1 MLRNEQITSERRA
14 PGQKPKLSR
23 RERHRAE
30 TRARI
35 LQAALSLFARQGFA
49 ATRVEQITE
58 AADVGKGTFFN
69 YFPTK
74 EHVLAGFAG
83 RQIGKI
89 QGALERAQQ
98 GAAPLRELLFRLLL
112 SLENEPG
119 LNPELTRSLLVALLS
134 SPPVRELAK
143 PHLERGRR
151 LLAEIFALGQQRGEI
166 CADAEPLEL
175 ARFFQLSAFGT
186 MFLWSLHPTP
196 KLAEW
201 QRSAFMLL
209 CSALEPLARGSHQVR
224 KGGALAPPPQGPQVI
239 SMFRGPRSLR
249 SQGARAAKRRSERSR
264 SFSGA
269 KAPRFPLFRK
279 TAKPKRRPKEARP

>member
-1 MLRNEQITSERRA
+1 MLGGVFTQTPKGERTENGAKSDVWLDKSGMMTYGHIRVRVMSDKGSFMLRNEQITSERRA
-14 PGQKPKLSR
+14 VGQKPKLSR

-30 TRARI
+30 TRARL

-89 QGALERAQQ
+89 QGALEKARQ
-98 GAAPLRELLFRLLL
+98 GAAPLRELLFHLLL
-112 SLENEPG
+112 SLEKEPG

-134 SPPVRELAK
+134 SPAVRELAK

-151 LLAEIFALGQQRGEI
+151 LLAEIFALGQHRGEI
-166 CADAEPLEL
+166 CADAAPLEL

-186 MFLWSLHPTP
+186 MFLWSVHPTP

-201 QRSAFMLL
+201 QRSAFELVWL
-209 CSALEPLARGSHQVR
+209 GFE
-224 KGGALAPPPQGPQVI
+224 
-239 SMFRGPRSLR
+239 
-249 SQGARAAKRRSERSR
+249 
-264 SFSGA
+264 A
-269 KAPRFPLFRK
+269 KAK
-279 TAKPKRRPKEARP
+279 SRPKEARP

>member
-1 MLRNEQITSERRA
+1 MLRNEQATFGRRA
-14 PGQKPKLSR
+14 AGRKPKPGR

-89 QGALERAQQ
+89 QGALEKARQ
-98 GAAPLRELLFRLLL
+98 GAAPIRELLFHLLL

-134 SPPVRELAK
+134 SQGVRELAN
-143 PHLERGRR
+143 PNLERGRQ
-151 LLAEIFALGQQRGEI
+151 LLAEILALGQQRGEI
-166 CADAEPLEL
+166 RADANPIEL
-175 ARFFQLSAFGT
+175 GRFFQLSAFGT
-186 MFLWSLHPTP
+186 MFLWSLHPAP
-196 KLAEW
+196 KLPEW
-201 QRSAFMLL
+201 QRSTFELVW
-209 CSALEPLARGSHQVR
+209 SAL
-224 KGGALAPPPQGPQVI
+224 
-239 SMFRGPRSLR
+239 
-249 SQGARAAKRRSERSR
+249 AAK
-264 SFSGA
+264 A
-269 KAPRFPLFRK
+269 KNQ
-279 TAKPKRRPKEARP
+279 PKEKRP

>member
-1 MLRNEQITSERRA
+1 MLRNEQGSIKSRA
-14 PGQKPKLSR
+14 AGHKPKLSR

-35 LQAALSLFARQGFA
+35 LQAALRLFARQGFA
-49 ATRVEQITE
+49 ATRVEEITE

-89 QGALERAQQ
+89 ERALETARH
-98 GAAPLRELLFRLLL
+98 GAEPLRELVFRLLV

-134 SPPVRELAK
+134 SPAVRELAK

-151 LLAEIFALGQQRGEI
+151 LLAEIFALGQQRKEI
-166 CADAEPLEL
+166 QADASPLKL

-186 MFLWSLHPTP
+186 MFLWSLHPAP

-201 QRSAFMLL
+201 QRSAFELIW
-209 CSALEPLARGSHQVR
+209 SALEPLARDSQQVR
-224 KGGALAPPPQGPQVI
+224 KGGALAPP
-239 SMFRGPRSLR
+239 S
-249 SQGARAAKRRSERSR
+249 
-264 SFSGA
+264 
-269 KAPRFPLFRK
+269 PLFRK
-279 TAKPKRRPKEARP
+279 TAKPKSRPKEVRP

>member
-1 MLRNEQITSERRA
+1 MLRNEQATFGRRA
-14 PGQKPKLSR
+14 AGRKPKPGR

-89 QGALERAQQ
+89 QGALEKARQ
-98 GAAPLRELLFRLLL
+98 GAAPIRELLFHLLL

-134 SPPVRELAK
+134 SQAVRELAN
-143 PHLERGRR
+143 PNLERGRQ
-151 LLAEIFALGQQRGEI
+151 LLAEILALGQQRGEI
-166 CADAEPLEL
+166 RADANPIEL
-175 ARFFQLSAFGT
+175 GRFFQLSAFGT
-186 MFLWSLHPTP
+186 MFLWSLHPAP
-196 KLAEW
+196 KLPEW
-201 QRSAFMLL
+201 QRSAFALVW
-209 CSALEPLARGSHQVR
+209 SAL
-224 KGGALAPPPQGPQVI
+224 
-239 SMFRGPRSLR
+239 
-249 SQGARAAKRRSERSR
+249 AAK
-264 SFSGA
+264 A
-269 KAPRFPLFRK
+269 KK
-279 TAKPKRRPKEARP
+279 QPKEKRP

>member
-1 MLRNEQITSERRA
+1 MLGDEQATI
-14 PGQKPKLSR
+14 KPQAVGRKPMRSR

-35 LQAALSLFARQGFA
+35 LQAALSLFAGQGFA

-89 QGALERAQQ
+89 QVALEKARQ
-98 GAAPLRELLFRLLL
+98 GAEPLRELLFRLLL

-134 SPPVRELAK
+134 SQAVRELAK
-143 PHLERGRR
+143 PNLERGRR

-166 CADAEPLEL
+166 RADAKHNEL

-186 MFLWSLHPTP
+186 MFLWSLHPAP

-201 QRSAFMLL
+201 QRSGFELVW
-209 CSALEPLARGSHQVR
+209 SALE
-224 KGGALAPPPQGPQVI
+224 
-239 SMFRGPRSLR
+239 
-249 SQGARAAKRRSERSR
+249 
-264 SFSGA
+264 
-269 KAPRFPLFRK
+269 
-279 TAKPKRRPKEARP
+279 AKPKSRTKEVRP

>member
-1 MLRNEQITSERRA
+1 MLRNQQATFERRA
-14 PGQKPKLSR
+14 PGRKPKLGR

-49 ATRVEQITE
+49 ATRIEQITE

-69 YFPTK
+69 YFPSK

-89 QGALERAQQ
+89 QGALEKARQ
-98 GAAPLRELLFRLLL
+98 GAEPIRELLFHLLL

-134 SPPVRELAK
+134 SQAVRELAN
-143 PHLERGRR
+143 PNLERGRQ

-166 CADAEPLEL
+166 RAAANLVEL

-186 MFLWSLHPTP
+186 MFLWSLHPAP
-196 KLAEW
+196 KLPEW
-201 QRSAFMLL
+201 QRSAFELL
-209 CSALEPLARGSHQVR
+209 WSAL
-224 KGGALAPPPQGPQVI
+224 
-239 SMFRGPRSLR
+239 
-249 SQGARAAKRRSERSR
+249 AAK
-264 SFSGA
+264 A
-269 KAPRFPLFRK
+269 KNQ
-279 TAKPKRRPKEARP
+279 PKEKRP

>member
-1 MLRNEQITSERRA
+1 MLRDEQANIERIADER
-14 PGQKPKLSR
+14 KPILSR

-35 LQAALSLFARQGFA
+35 LQTALTLFARQGFA

-89 QGALERAQQ
+89 QGALEKARQ
-98 GAAPLRELLFRLLL
+98 GAEPIRELLFHLLL

-119 LNPELTRSLLVALLS
+119 LNAKLTRSLLVALLS
-134 SPPVRELAK
+134 SHAVRELAN
-143 PHLERGRR
+143 PNLERGQQV
-151 LLAEIFALGQQRGEI
+151 LAEIFALGQQRGEI
-166 CADAEPLEL
+166 RADANPVEL
-175 ARFFQLSAFGT
+175 GRFFQLSAFGT
-186 MFLWSLHPTP
+186 MFLWSLHPAP

-201 QRSAFMLL
+201 QRSTFELVWSGL
-209 CSALEPLARGSHQVR
+209 
-224 KGGALAPPPQGPQVI
+224 
-239 SMFRGPRSLR
+239 
-249 SQGARAAKRRSERSR
+249 AAK
-264 SFSGA
+264 A
-269 KAPRFPLFRK
+269 KN
-279 TAKPKRRPKEARP
+279 RPKEKRP

>member
-1 MLRNEQITSERRA
+1 MTYGHIRVKVMSDEESFMLSNEQADIERRA
-14 PGQKPKLSR
+14 AGQKPKLSR

-30 TRARI
+30 TRARL

-89 QGALERAQQ
+89 QGALEKARQ
-98 GAAPLRELLFRLLL
+98 GAEPLRELLFQLLQ

-134 SPPVRELAK
+134 SPAVRELAK
-143 PHLERGRR
+143 PHLKRGRR
-151 LLAEIFALGQQRGEI
+151 LLAEILALGQQRREI
-166 CADAEPLEL
+166 RADASPLEL

-186 MFLWSLHPTP
+186 MFLWSLHPAP

-201 QRSAFMLL
+201 QRSAFELVW
-209 CSALEPLARGSHQVR
+209 SGLE
-224 KGGALAPPPQGPQVI
+224 
-239 SMFRGPRSLR
+239 
-249 SQGARAAKRRSERSR
+249 
-264 SFSGA
+264 A
-269 KAPRFPLFRK
+269 KAK
-279 TAKPKRRPKEARP
+279 SWPKAVRP

>member
-1 MLRNEQITSERRA
+1 MLRNEQATFGRRA
-14 PGQKPKLSR
+14 AGRKPKPGR

-35 LQAALSLFARQGFA
+35 LQAALSLFARRGFA

-89 QGALERAQQ
+89 QGALEKARQ
-98 GAAPLRELLFRLLL
+98 GAQPIRELLFHLLL

-134 SPPVRELAK
+134 SQAVRELAN
-143 PHLERGRR
+143 PNLERGRQ
-151 LLAEIFALGQQRGEI
+151 LLAEILALGQQRGEI
-166 CADAEPLEL
+166 RAAANPIEL

-186 MFLWSLHPTP
+186 MFLWSLHPAP
-196 KLAEW
+196 KLPEW
-201 QRSAFMLL
+201 QRSAFELVWSGL
-209 CSALEPLARGSHQVR
+209 
-224 KGGALAPPPQGPQVI
+224 
-239 SMFRGPRSLR
+239 
-249 SQGARAAKRRSERSR
+249 AAK
-264 SFSGA
+264 A
-269 KAPRFPLFRK
+269 KK
-279 TAKPKRRPKEARP
+279 QPKEKQP

>member
-1 MLRNEQITSERRA
+1 MLRNERA
-14 PGQKPKLSR
+14 TFEPRAAGRKPKLGR

-49 ATRVEQITE
+49 ATRIEQITE

-69 YFPTK
+69 YFPSK

-89 QGALERAQQ
+89 QGALEKARQ
-98 GAAPLRELLFRLLL
+98 GAQPIRELLFHLLL

-134 SPPVRELAK
+134 SQGVRELAN
-143 PHLERGRR
+143 PNLERGRQ
-151 LLAEIFALGQQRGEI
+151 LLAEILALGQQRGEI
-166 CADAEPLEL
+166 RAAANPIEL

-186 MFLWSLHPTP
+186 MFLWSLHPAP
-196 KLAEW
+196 KLPEW
-201 QRSAFMLL
+201 QRSTFELVW
-209 CSALEPLARGSHQVR
+209 SAL
-224 KGGALAPPPQGPQVI
+224 
-239 SMFRGPRSLR
+239 
-249 SQGARAAKRRSERSR
+249 AAK
-264 SFSGA
+264 A
-269 KAPRFPLFRK
+269 KNQ
-279 TAKPKRRPKEARP
+279 PKEKRP

>member
-1 MLRNEQITSERRA
+1 MLPNEQAVVQRPAGEA
-14 PGQKPKLSR
+14 EPLPSR

-30 TRARI
+30 TRARL

-49 ATRVEQITE
+49 ATRVEQITD

-89 QGALERAQQ
+89 QGALEKARQSAE
-98 GAAPLRELLFRLLL
+98 PLCELLFHLLL

-134 SPPVRELAK
+134 SQAVRELAK

-151 LLAEIFALGQQRGEI
+151 LLAEILALGQQRGEI
-166 CADAEPLEL
+166 RPDAKPLEL

-196 KLAEW
+196 KLAQW
-201 QRSAFMLL
+201 QRSGFDLVW
-209 CSALEPLARGSHQVR
+209 SGLE
-224 KGGALAPPPQGPQVI
+224 
-239 SMFRGPRSLR
+239 
-249 SQGARAAKRRSERSR
+249 ARA
-264 SFSGA
+264 
-269 KAPRFPLFRK
+269 
-279 TAKPKRRPKEARP
+279 TNRPKERRP

>member
-1 MLRNEQITSERRA
+1 MLRNQQATFERRA
-14 PGQKPKLSR
+14 PGRKPKLGR

-49 ATRVEQITE
+49 ATRIEQITE

-69 YFPTK
+69 YFPSK

-89 QGALERAQQ
+89 QGALEKARQ
-98 GAAPLRELLFRLLL
+98 GAQPIRELLFHLLL

-134 SPPVRELAK
+134 SQAVRELAN
-143 PHLERGRR
+143 PNLERGRQ

-166 CADAEPLEL
+166 RAAANLVEL

-186 MFLWSLHPTP
+186 MFLWSLDPAP

-201 QRSAFMLL
+201 QRSVFDLVWL
-209 CSALEPLARGSHQVR
+209 GLETQPSHRRKEVR
-224 KGGALAPPPQGPQVI
+224 P
-239 SMFRGPRSLR
+239 
-249 SQGARAAKRRSERSR
+249 
-264 SFSGA
+264 
-269 KAPRFPLFRK
+269 
-279 TAKPKRRPKEARP
+279 

>member
-1 MLRNEQITSERRA
+1 MTYGHIRVKVIVDKGSFMLRNEQATFERRA
-14 PGQKPKLSR
+14 PGRKPESGR

-69 YFPTK
+69 YFPSK

-89 QGALERAQQ
+89 QGALEKARQ
-98 GAAPLRELLFRLLL
+98 GAEPIRELLFHLLV

-134 SPPVRELAK
+134 SQAVRELANPNLK
-143 PHLERGRR
+143 RGRK
-151 LLAEIFALGQQRGEI
+151 LLAEILTLGQQGGEI
-166 CADAEPLEL
+166 RADANPLVL

-186 MFLWSLHPTP
+186 MFLWSLHPAP
-196 KLAEW
+196 KLPEW
-201 QRSAFMLL
+201 QRTTFELVW
-209 CSALEPLARGSHQVR
+209 SAL
-224 KGGALAPPPQGPQVI
+224 
-239 SMFRGPRSLR
+239 
-249 SQGARAAKRRSERSR
+249 AAKV
-264 SFSGA
+264 
-269 KAPRFPLFRK
+269 KNP
-279 TAKPKRRPKEARP
+279 PKEKRP

>member
-1 MLRNEQITSERRA
+1 MLRNKQANVERIAGER
-14 PGQKPKLSR
+14 KPILSR

-89 QGALERAQQ
+89 QGALEKARQ
-98 GAAPLRELLFRLLL
+98 GEKPIRELLFHLLL

-134 SPPVRELAK
+134 SQAVRELAK
-143 PHLERGRR
+143 PNLERGRQ
-151 LLAEIFALGQQRGEI
+151 LLAKIFAL
-166 CADAEPLEL
+166 
-175 ARFFQLSAFGT
+175 ARNEG
-186 MFLWSLHPTP
+186 
-196 KLAEW
+196 K
-201 QRSAFMLL
+201 
-209 CSALEPLARGSHQVR
+209 
-224 KGGALAPPPQGPQVI
+224 
-239 SMFRGPRSLR
+239 
-249 SQGARAAKRRSERSR
+249 
-264 SFSGA
+264 SGA
-269 KAPRFPLFRK
+269 VRTPSSWRGFSS
-279 TAKPKRRPKEARP
+279 

>member
-1 MLRNEQITSERRA
+1 MLRNEQATFGRRA
-14 PGQKPKLSR
+14 AGRKPKPGR

-35 LQAALSLFARQGFA
+35 LQAALSLFARRGFA

-69 YFPTK
+69 YFPSK

-89 QGALERAQQ
+89 QGALDKARQ
-98 GAAPLRELLFRLLL
+98 GAEPIRELLFHLLL

-134 SPPVRELAK
+134 SQGVRELAN
-143 PHLERGRR
+143 PNLERGRQ
-151 LLAEIFALGQQRGEI
+151 LLAEILALGQQRGEI
-166 CADAEPLEL
+166 RAAANPIEL

-186 MFLWSLHPTP
+186 MFLWSLHPAP
-196 KLAEW
+196 KLPEW
-201 QRSAFMLL
+201 QRSTFELVW
-209 CSALEPLARGSHQVR
+209 SAL
-224 KGGALAPPPQGPQVI
+224 
-239 SMFRGPRSLR
+239 
-249 SQGARAAKRRSERSR
+249 AAK
-264 SFSGA
+264 A
-269 KAPRFPLFRK
+269 KNQ
-279 TAKPKRRPKEARP
+279 PKEKRP